1 MYSIEIMVEE
11 HANICR
17 MLKVVRKMCIGILE
31 GEEVCDTDFR
41 DVIDFIRKYADAY
54 HHGKEEK
61 FLFPEMVMKLGK
73 VADNLITHGMLVEH
87 NLGRSYV
94 MALETALNQYK
105 ENQIT
110 DYKLDIIISAMA
122 YANLLEAHTEKE
134 NNAVYTYAERALK
147 DDVKT
152 EIDDEC
158 HRFEENEESVL
169 ERTKY
174 LEILD
179 KLENRYMK
187 MSSSR

>member
-41 DVIDFIRKYADAY
+41 DVIDFIRNYADAY

-110 DYKLDIIISAMA
+110 DHKLDI
-122 YANLLEAHTEKE
+122 EAHTEKE

-147 DDVKT
+147 DD
-152 EIDDEC
+152 ERLRLMMNAIDL
-158 HRFEENEESVL
+158 RKRKSL
-169 ERTKY
+169 Y
-174 LEILD
+174 
-179 KLENRYMK
+179 
-187 MSSSR
+187 